1 VTKTNIM
8 DYDANEA
15 RIRKMLDEVNVDS
28 SFTEDEMENILQ
40 SDSECEE
47 DNVEVNEYYPESD
60 PEDSDADESETD
72 IHSAEPKMKKRKQSK
87 SDGWEGKDKKTWWNK
102 DPSTISGRT
111 RSSNVIK
118 FTSGLKGP
126 ALNVNTPEELWSV
139 FITPEIIDILVEH
152 TNSIIATMKD
162 NYTQS
167 CRTNDTDH
175 IELKA
180 VIGLLMLA
188 GIYHANRLNLEEI
201 WSTDGTGIEVFRLT
215 MSLNRFRF
223 LMRCLR
229 FDDKATR
236 AERKKVDK
244 LAPIRQIFEM
254 FVENCKANYVP
265 SEFVTIDEM
274 LVAFRGKCS
283 FRQYIPS
290 KPAKYGIKIHAMCD
304 AKTFYVYNMEIYAGL
319 QPEGPYK
326 TDKVYNSSIAVVTRL
341 ISTISQSARNVTFDN
356 WYTSYSLVES
366 LLHDHNLTAVG
377 TLRKNKREIPKEFLD
392 IKKRPICDSM
402 FGFRDELTLVSYT
415 PKSKNKKK
423 NVVLISSMHHDKKID
438 ETTCEERKPDI
449 ITFYNST
456 KGGVDVVDM
465 MMDEYSVS
473 RNSRRWPLTVF
484 LALLNISSVN
494 SYVLYAHNPQNK
506 LKRRK
511 FIKSISLA
519 LLQDHQKRRLQN
531 ERLPKTLRTAVARF
545 VSKPTEM
552 TPITSQLSQTK
563 AKRCEICPRSKDR
576 KVKSVC
582 CTCKKHVCS
591 QHSKMTV
598 TCIECDNENTSGES
612 E

>member
-1 VTKTNIM
+1 
-8 DYDANEA
+8 
-15 RIRKMLDEVNVDS
+15 
-28 SFTEDEMENILQ
+28 
-40 SDSECEE
+40 
-47 DNVEVNEYYPESD
+47 
-60 PEDSDADESETD
+60 
-72 IHSAEPKMKKRKQSK
+72 
-87 SDGWEGKDKKTWWNK
+87 
-102 DPSTISGRT
+102 
-111 RSSNVIK
+111 
-118 FTSGLKGP
+118 
-126 ALNVNTPEELWSV
+126 
-139 FITPEIIDILVEH
+139 
-152 TNSIIATMKD
+152 
-162 NYTQS
+162 
-167 CRTNDTDH
+167 
-175 IELKA
+175 
-180 VIGLLMLA
+180 
-188 GIYHANRLNLEEI
+188 
-201 WSTDGTGIEVFRLT
+201 
-215 MSLNRFRF
+215 
-223 LMRCLR
+223 
-229 FDDKATR
+229 
-236 AERKKVDK
+236 
-244 LAPIRQIFEM
+244 
-254 FVENCKANYVP
+254 
-265 SEFVTIDEM
+265 M

-290 KPAKYGIKIHAMCD
+290 KPTKYGIKIHAMCD

-341 ISTISQSARNVTFDN
+341 ISTISKSARNVTFDN

-423 NVVLISSMHHDKKID
+423 NVVLFSSMHHDKKID
-438 ETTCEERKPDI
+438 ETTGEERKPDI
-449 ITFYNST
+449 ITFHNST

-465 MMDEYSVS
+465 MMDEYSVF

-484 LALLNISSVN
+484 FALLNISSVN

-545 VSKPTEM
+545 VSKPSEM
-552 TPITSQLSQTK
+552 TPITSQPSQTK

-598 TCIECDNENTSGES
+598 TCIECDNENISGES